1 MQIKR
6 KNYKHLK
13 SMLLSDGINDPEY
26 VETFKNFWNKFLKQG
41 LSVVAFTENVN
52 GGKPIIAGCNMLGLS
67 FKGEEF
73 DYNAIKVSFIRFL
86 DLRKENKIARNGLT
100 FVFQSENGQKVVKAI
115 VELSKKANVFEKYG
129 VDKYMTAFGLSVN
142 PSYRGAA
149 LGGHLLNARY
159 KSSIINMSFYA
170 LFDIVFRSKCFHLS
184 SQLE

>member
-1 MQIKR
+1 MLYAHFIFPLSFQLLVSSTVLNYRLFLFTINYRITLIFSHCENHIIKRNIFSCKQIILERGKMQIKR
-6 KNYKHLK
+6 KNCEHLK

-86 DLRKENKIARNGLT
+86 DLRKENKIARNG
-100 FVFQSENGQKVVKAI
+100 
-115 VELSKKANVFEKYG
+115 
-129 VDKYMTAFGLSVN
+129 
-142 PSYRGAA
+142 
-149 LGGHLLNARY
+149 
-159 KSSIINMSFYA
+159 
-170 LFDIVFRSKCFHLS
+170 FDICFPVGKWAES
-184 SQLE
+184 SQSYCRVEQKGKCV